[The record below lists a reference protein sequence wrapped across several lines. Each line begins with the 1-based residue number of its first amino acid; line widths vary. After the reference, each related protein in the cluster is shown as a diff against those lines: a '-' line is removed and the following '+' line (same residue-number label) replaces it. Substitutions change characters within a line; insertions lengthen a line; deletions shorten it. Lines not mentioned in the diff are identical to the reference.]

1 MKGGYKILDFVGYTF
16 ATSTTATPK
25 STQIDG
31 IYKRIDDSTKTF
43 LIENYN
49 LDGVGYKDF
58 FTAFVAQG
66 GAYVTEFNNH
76 YITVNSNDK
85 VTVTAVS

>member
-1 MKGGYKILDFVGYTF
+1 MKGGYRIIDFEGYKF
-16 ATSTTATPK
+16 VTSTTSAPQ
-25 STQIDG
+25 STLIEG
-31 IYKRIDDSTKTF
+31 IYDRINDTTKAF
-43 LIENYN
+43 LVENYS
-49 LDGVGYKDF
+49 LDGVNYKAF

-66 GAYVTEFNNH
+66 GAFVTEFNNH